1 MGFKFSY
8 AAPLNSFGGP
18 VEPWHM
24 PGAWLEDH
32 LVPSPTDAQILPIAE
47 TSFPGE
53 EYPPTGEEHFLTGAE
68 DASSIE
74 ECYPMIEGHSPT
86 GEECSPTT
94 TPHSL
99 SPAQNF
105 PSRRPLLLSTPHP

>member
-1 MGFKFSY
+1 
-8 AAPLNSFGGP
+8 
-18 VEPWHM
+18 M

-68 DASSIE
+68 DASPSE
-74 ECYPMIEGHSPT
+74 ECYPMNEGLGHFPT
-86 GEECSPTT
+86 REECSPTT
-94 TPHSL
+94 TPPSL
-99 SPAQNF
+99 TPAQNF
-105 PSRRPLLLSTPHP
+105 SSRRPFLLLPLHS